1 MKKTIRLTESELIRI
16 VNRVIKEQTQT
27 NSQNIPQACKTKFS
41 QEIFNN
47 AVNWWKTQLINPNFW
62 VKIGYNHFGVKDITK
77 LNKKDFN
84 DYLKQVEQ
92 KVKNA
97 VQRLSELKIKY
108 VNEPGSGAIAEVI
121 RIDPKSV
128 YVNCASTDTQSS
140 PDSVFIHELQHA
152 IDGFLGIES
161 EEVLRMAAMTGG
173 KFFHHQPVIDYDVKV
188 DNEKLNFPI
197 KQKPSFSF
205 KSKYGDFKEPDE
217 YFQKNLIRK
226 YLKGGGNMRYNCE
239 KTEVAS
245 RIAQVRH
252 ALNLSPSEDITL
264 DMLKIPEIYQLFFR
278 NLLCW
283 AAREDNMSLQVF
295 LNELNKI
302 AKNDTKNNTSDIA

>member
-1 MKKTIRLTESELIRI
+1 LIRI

-27 NSQNIPQACKTKFS
+27 NSQNIPQACKTKYS
-41 QEIFNN
+41 QEIFNS

-108 VNEPGSGAIAEVI
+108 VNEPGADKLAEVK
-121 RIDPKSV
+121 RNDPKSV
-128 YVNCASTDTQSS
+128 YVNCANFTDNKVS
-140 PDSVFIHELQHA
+140 PESVFIHELQHV

-161 EEVLRMAAMTGG
+161 EEILRMAANSEGV
-173 KFFHHQPVIDYDVKV
+173 FIHHQPVIDYDVKV

-205 KSKYGDFKEPDE
+205 KSKYRDSKQPDE
-217 YFQKNLIRK
+217 YFQKDFIRK
-226 YLKGGGNMRYNCE
+226 YSKGSNMRYNCE

-245 RIAQVRH
+245 RLSQIRH

-264 DMLKIPEIYQLFFR
+264 DMIKIPEIYNLFWQ
-278 NLLCW
+278 NLMCW
-283 AAREDNMSLQVF
+283 AAREDNMSLQKF

-302 AKNDTKNNTSDIA
+302 AKNDTKNNTFDIA